1 MRGSTASF
9 AHSFNRKHNRTLF
22 HLYSTMPRNLL
33 PKMPRKRS
41 PIFLKVS
48 LLIHKLRKPIIPK
61 LFPFLKKLRKR
72 EELKLLRHY
81 DYGEYQFSASSTPLI
96 HRNQFKNR
104 GHRDLCSLVCVLVHG
119 KLQSRGKWRGS
130 ANWELRNWRWVHRSR
145 GFVWFSWREGR
156 EVHWDFL
163 PADENAESES
173 LYLFFTFISV
183 PHRLISF
190 VFVFFNCSL
199 KTSGRNEFRRKLQE
213 KLKER
218 PLLTLFFFPWREW
231 WLFTWLI
238 YNKFFELSKYI
249 NH

>member
-22 HLYSTMPRNLL
+22 HLFSTMPLNLL

-104 GHRDLCSLVCVLVHG
+104 GHRDLCSLQIDE
-119 KLQSRGKWRGS
+119 KAERFIETFYQQMRMQSQNPYIS
-130 ANWELRNWRWVHRSR
+130 SSHS
-145 GFVWFSWREGR
+145 
-156 EVHWDFL
+156 
-163 PADENAESES
+163 S
-173 LYLFFTFISV
+173 LCGTA
-183 PHRLISF
+183 
-190 VFVFFNCSL
+190 
-199 KTSGRNEFRRKLQE
+199 
-213 KLKER
+213 
-218 PLLTLFFFPWREW
+218 
-231 WLFTWLI
+231 
-238 YNKFFELSKYI
+238 
-249 NH
+249 

>member
-119 KLQSRGKWRGS
+119 KLQ
-130 ANWELRNWRWVHRSR
+130 N
-145 GFVWFSWREGR
+145 GFIEAEDLYDSV
-156 EVHWDFL
+156 
-163 PADENAESES
+163 DEKAERFIETFYQQMRMQSQNPYISSSHSS
-173 LYLFFTFISV
+173 LCRTA
-183 PHRLISF
+183 
-190 VFVFFNCSL
+190 
-199 KTSGRNEFRRKLQE
+199 
-213 KLKER
+213 
-218 PLLTLFFFPWREW
+218 
-231 WLFTWLI
+231 
-238 YNKFFELSKYI
+238 
-249 NH
+249 